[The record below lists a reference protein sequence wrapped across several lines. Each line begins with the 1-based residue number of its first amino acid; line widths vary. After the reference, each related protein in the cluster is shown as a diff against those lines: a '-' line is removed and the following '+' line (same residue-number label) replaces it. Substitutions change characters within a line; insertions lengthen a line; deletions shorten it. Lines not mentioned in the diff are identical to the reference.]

1 MQEYEDVM
9 ERIRK
14 FQPPS
19 LDVNKYTAEKQN
31 LLPTVLYEDGY
42 EEGDDRESMT
52 MIEVAEESADYEM
65 ADGPESEYYEPDD
78 EPYDDEQ

>member
-1 MQEYEDVM
+1 M

-31 LLPTVLYEDGY
+31 LLPTVVYVDGD

-52 MIEVAEESADYEM
+52 MMEEADETADYEM
-65 ADGPESEYYEPDD
+65 ADEPEAYYEPDE

>member
-1 MQEYEDVM
+1 M

-31 LLPTVLYEDGY
+31 LLPTVLYVDGD
-42 EEGDDRESMT
+42 EEGEDRESMT
-52 MIEVAEESADYEM
+52 MIEEAEDTGDYEM
-65 ADGPESEYYEPDD
+65 ADEHEAEYFEPD
-78 EPYDDEQ
+78 EEAYDDEQ